1 MKLSKSALNFFV
13 LGCSTTALFSANA
26 FSSTRS
32 VAARSFAASSTL
44 SNSNA
49 KTPAFVSNNLH
60 RESSALKMVASQ
72 EITNVAAMPRG
83 NGGRLEDAFAAAREK
98 NEAAFV
104 TFVTAGYPSAKD
116 TPSILL
122 AMQEGGASVIE
133 LGVPYTDPQADGA
146 TIQKTNQIA
155 IAGGTSDLIACFAM
169 VAEARKMGLT
179 VPVVLMGYYNIFYQ
193 FGIEELMDSSAAAGV
208 DGFIIVDLPPDE
220 AMEFTEAAGKRGLS
234 NVPLVAPTSTND
246 RIEMLAQTASSFLYC
261 VSVTGVTG
269 ARAGLPSD
277 LKEFIGRVR
286 TQTDLPLAIGFG
298 ISNPQ
303 MVNEVAN
310 VGDGVVVG
318 SAILNAI
325 DALGVDASTEERAG
339 EVKRIVTD
347 LVSGCG
353 QNPDAANRA
362 NAIGRIPN
370 QSAEEKQAVQAKKT
384 KSRFGKFGGQFIP
397 ETLSEA
403 FREFE
408 EVYDNLKDDPEF
420 IAEIARYRKDFVGG
434 PTPLHKAERLT
445 ELAGGATIWL
455 KREDLAHTGAHKIN
469 NAIGQALMAKR
480 IGKPRIIAET
490 GAGQH
495 GVATATVCA
504 MLGLDCTIYMG
515 AVDCERQKLNVFRMN
530 TLGAKVV
537 PVQDGQRTLKDAIN
551 EAMRDWVTNV
561 RDTHYLI
568 GSAVGPHP
576 FPTVVRDFQSV
587 MGKEIKIQMQEK
599 AGKLPD
605 AVVACVGG
613 GSNAIGAFHPFIDD
627 ESVKLY
633 GVEAAG
639 HGIEVDEE
647 HCATL
652 TKGTPGVLQGAL
664 TYVIQ
669 KPTGQTLNT
678 HSISAGLDYPGVGP
692 EHAFL
697 KDSGRAIY
705 EAVTDEEALEGFK
718 MMCEYEGI
726 IPALETSHAIFYA
739 IKLAKEM
746 GPGKDLVIN
755 MSGRGDKDMPQIAK
769 IMGVEV

>member
-1 MKLSKSALNFFV
+1 
-13 LGCSTTALFSANA
+13 
-26 FSSTRS
+26 
-32 VAARSFAASSTL
+32 
-44 SNSNA
+44 
-49 KTPAFVSNNLH
+49 
-60 RESSALKMVASQ
+60 
-72 EITNVAAMPRG
+72 
-83 NGGRLEDAFAAAREK
+83 
-98 NEAAFV
+98 
-104 TFVTAGYPSAKD
+104 
-116 TPSILL
+116 
-122 AMQEGGASVIE
+122 MQEGGASVIE

-146 TIQKTNQIA
+146 TIQHTNQVA
-155 IAGGTSDLIACFAM
+155 IKGGTSEINQCLDM
-169 VAEARKMGLT
+169 VKKAREMGLT
-179 VPVVLMGYYNIFYQ
+179 VPVVLMGYFNPFLQY
-193 FGIEELMDSSAAAGV
+193 GIEKLCEETKEAGA
-208 DGFIIVDLPPDE
+208 DGFIVVDLPPQE
-220 AMEFTEAAGKRGLS
+220 GLELNKACLKHGLS
-234 NVPLVAPTSTND
+234 NVPLVAPTSSGK
-246 RIEMLAQTASSFLYC
+246 RIEALANMASTFLYC

-269 ARAGLPSD
+269 AREELPED
-277 LKEFIGRVR
+277 LEEFITRVR
-286 TQTDLPLAIGFG
+286 SKTGLPLAVGFG
-298 ISNPQ
+298 VSNSA
-303 MVNEVAN
+303 MVQGIAN
-310 VGDGVVVG
+310 IADGVVVG
-318 SAILNAI
+318 SQILKAM
-325 DALGVDASTEERAG
+325 DSLGDDASTEQRASAIRDAIAHLRTG
-339 EVKRIVTD
+339 VTQGAGAKNQATK
-347 LVSGCG
+347 LG
-353 QNPDAANRA
+353 QIPEAWVEEA
-362 NAIGRIPN
+362 NA
-370 QSAEEKQAVQAKKT
+370 
-384 KSRFGKFGGQFIP
+384 SRFGNFGGQYIP
-397 ETLSEA
+397 ETLSVA
-403 FREFE
+403 FE
-408 EVYDNLKDDPEF
+408 EIEKSYNELKDDPSF
-420 IAEIARYRKDFVGG
+420 RAELDEYRRDFVGG
-434 PTPLHKAERLT
+434 PTPLHKADRLT

-469 NAIGQALMAKR
+469 NAIGQALLAKR

-495 GVATATVCA
+495 GVATATICA
-504 MLGLDCTIYMG
+504 KLGLDCTVYMG

-551 EAMRDWVTNV
+551 EALRDWVTNV

-576 FPTVVRDFQSV
+576 FPTIVRDFQSV
-587 MGKEIKIQMQEK
+587 MGREIKKQMQEK

-627 ESVKLY
+627 EGVALY

-639 HGIEVDEE
+639 HGIDKDEE

-669 KPTGQTLNT
+669 KKSGQTLNT

-697 KDSGRAIY
+697 KDSGRATY
-705 EAVTDEEALEGFK
+705 VAVDDEQALEGFK

-726 IPALETSHAIFYA
+726 IPALETSHAIYYA
-739 IKLAKEM
+739 MKLAKEM